1 MIFPVHLLIA
11 FPVGLLIGAMILR
24 SAVSLAN
31 TRIGPPSDIAV
42 SSKDEDDWADYPIP
56 GERRAPTA
64 AIPVPTVG
72 GGMAMTL
79 CIVVVNVIVGAAIR
93 IVIDDEP
100 APRGGRGLFGDA
112 AFLARIVT
120 LPVSFLVISGLLAAM
135 LPTTFRRGCLV
146 SGYILLICAG
156 IAAICFVPIVL
167 LGWR

>member
-1 MIFPVHLLIA
+1 MGFPLLLLIA
-11 FPVGLLIGAMILR
+11 LPVGLLIGAVILR
-24 SAVSLAN
+24 SAVNFAN
-31 TRIGPPSDIAV
+31 TRLGPPSDVAV
-42 SSKDEDDWADYPIP
+42 SSKDDDDWADYPIP
-56 GERRAPTA
+56 GERGAPAA

-93 IVIDDEP
+93 IVFVEVL
-100 APRGGRGLFGDA
+100 ALGGGRGPFDDGAL
-112 AFLARIVT
+112 LARILT
-120 LPVSFLVISGLLAAM
+120 LSVSFLVISGLLAAM

-156 IAAICFVPIVL
+156 IAAICLVPILL